1 MTATA
6 ASGKAA
12 AKAVERRAMGV
23 AGGAHALF
31 DGYTDLIFVM
41 LPIWQAEFG
50 LSYAQVGAIRSMFS
64 GAMAGFQIPATKLAE
79 KTGPRA
85 ILAAA
90 AALCGIAYFLVGA
103 SVGFITLLAALFVGG
118 LAASVQHPIASSL
131 VASAYGARARAAIG
145 TYNFA
150 GDIGKMAVPALT
162 SVLLVVLAWRYTLS
176 LMGALGIVS
185 AVLIFMFTPAVGDA
199 HPTEAKP
206 SKAASPSSSGFR
218 FLLAIGILDSAT
230 RMAFL
235 TFLPFLLRMKGA
247 SVPEIGFALMLV
259 FAGGALGKLGCTF
272 LGSRLGTIGTVFVTE
287 GFTALG
293 IVALLPLPLWSA
305 FVLLPFIGFALN
317 GTSSVLY
324 GSVPDL
330 VPVNKRSHAFG
341 IFYTGTI
348 GAGALSPILYGLIGD
363 RFGIE
368 HTLIVVAV
376 AVLLTIPLALFLRP
390 AFQDERNTRS
400 R

>member
-1 MTATA
+1 MTVTTASDKTDTKATQ
-6 ASGKAA
+6 
-12 AKAVERRAMGV
+12 RRAMGV

-31 DGYTDLIFVM
+31 DGYTDLIFIM

-50 LSYAQVGAIRSMFS
+50 LSYAQVGIIRGMFS
-64 GAMAGFQIPATKLAE
+64 GTMAGFQIPATKLAE
-79 KTGPRA
+79 KTGTRA

-90 AALCGIAYFLVGA
+90 AALCGGAYFLVGA
-103 SVGFITLLAALFVGG
+103 SAGFITLLAALFIGG
-118 LAASVQHPIASSL
+118 LAASVQHPVASNL
-131 VASAYGARARAAIG
+131 VASAYGARARTAIG

-150 GDIGKMAVPALT
+150 GDLGKMAIPALT
-162 SVLLVVLAWRYTLS
+162 SLLLVVLTWRYTVS

-185 AVLIFMFTPAVGDA
+185 AVLIFMFTPAVRDV
-199 HPTEAKP
+199 HKTEEKV
-206 SKAASPSSSGFR
+206 SKAAPSSSSGFW
-218 FLLAIGILDSAT
+218 FLLSIGVLDSAT

-235 TFLPFLLRMKGA
+235 TFLPFLLKMKGA
-247 SVPEIGFALMLV
+247 SLPEIGLALMLV
-259 FAGGALGKLGCTF
+259 FAGGALGKLGCAF
-272 LGSRLGTIGTVFVTE
+272 LGSRLGTIGTVLITE

-293 IVALLPLPLWSA
+293 IVALLPLPLWGA

-330 VPVNKRSHAFG
+330 VPAKKRPRAFG

-348 GAGALSPILYGLIGD
+348 GAGALSPVLYGLIGD
-363 RFGIE
+363 QFGINQ
-368 HTLIVVAV
+368 TLIVVAC

-390 AFQDERNTRS
+390 AFRDERTA
-400 R
+400 

>member
-1 MTATA
+1 MTAAT

-12 AKAVERRAMGV
+12 AKTVERRAMGV

-64 GAMAGFQIPATKLAE
+64 GAMAGFQIPMTKLAE
-79 KTGPRA
+79 KTGTRA

-90 AALCGIAYFLVGA
+90 AALCGAAYFLVSA
-103 SVGFITLLAALFVGG
+103 SAGFITLLAALFIGG
-118 LAASVQHPIASSL
+118 LAASVQHPVASNL

-150 GDIGKMAVPALT
+150 GDLGKIAIPALT

-176 LMGALGIVS
+176 LMGALGILC
-185 AVLIFMFTPAVGDA
+185 AVLIFMFTPAVSDA
-199 HPTEAKP
+199 HKAEAEAKTSKSAP
-206 SKAASPSSSGFR
+206 SGRSGFW
-218 FLLAIGILDSAT
+218 FLFAIGVLDSAT

-235 TFLPFLLRMKGA
+235 TFLPFLLKMKGA
-247 SVPEIGFALMLV
+247 GLPEIGFALMLV
-259 FAGGALGKLGCTF
+259 FAGGALGKLGCAF
-272 LGSRLGTIGTVFVTE
+272 LGNRLGTIGTVFVTE

-305 FVLLPFIGFALN
+305 FILLPFIGFALN

-330 VPVNKRSHAFG
+330 VPAKKRQRAFG

-348 GAGALSPILYGLIGD
+348 GAGAVSPILYGLIGD
-363 RFGIE
+363 QFGIN
-368 HTLIVVAV
+368 HTLIVVAC
-376 AVLLTIPLALFLRP
+376 AVLMTIPLALFLRP
-390 AFQDERNTRS
+390 AFRHERAI
-400 R
+400 

>member
-1 MTATA
+1 MTAA
-6 ASGKAA
+6 ASSKADT
-12 AKAVERRAMGV
+12 KAVERRAMGV

-50 LSYAQVGAIRSMFS
+50 LSYAQIGIIRGMFS
-64 GAMAGFQIPATKLAE
+64 GTMAGFQIPATKLAE
-79 KTGPRA
+79 RTGTRA

-90 AALCGIAYFLVGA
+90 AALCGAAYFLVGA
-103 SVGFITLLAALFVGG
+103 STGFITLLAALFIGG
-118 LAASVQHPIASSL
+118 LAASVQHPVASNL

-150 GDIGKMAVPALT
+150 GDLGKMAIPALT
-162 SVLLVVLAWRYTLS
+162 SLLLVVLAWRYTLS

-185 AVLIFMFTPAVGDA
+185 AVLIFMFTPTVRDA
-199 HPTEAKP
+199 RRTEAKA
-206 SKAASPSSSGFR
+206 SKAAPRSSSGFW

-235 TFLPFLLRMKGA
+235 TFLPFLLKMKGA
-247 SVPEIGFALMLV
+247 GLPEIGFALMLV
-259 FAGGALGKLGCTF
+259 FAGGALGKLGCAF

-287 GFTALG
+287 AFTALG
-293 IVALLPLPLWSA
+293 IVALLPLPLWGT
-305 FVLLPFIGFALN
+305 FILLPFIGFALN

-330 VPVNKRSHAFG
+330 VPAKKRPRAFG

-348 GAGALSPILYGLIGD
+348 GAGALSPVLYGLIGD
-363 RFGIE
+363 QFGINQ
-368 HTLIVVAV
+368 TLIVVAC
-376 AVLLTIPLALFLRP
+376 AVLLTVPLALFLRP
-390 AFQDERNTRS
+390 AFRNERTA
-400 R
+400 

>member
-1 MTATA
+1 
-6 ASGKAA
+6 
-12 AKAVERRAMGV
+12 MGV

>member
-1 MTATA
+1 MTATT
-6 ASGKAA
+6 ASGNTGK
-12 AKAVERRAMGV
+12 KSVERRAMGV

-50 LSYAQVGAIRSMFS
+50 LNYAQVGAIRSVFS
-64 GAMAGFQIPATKLAE
+64 GAMAGLQIPATRLAE
-79 KTGPRA
+79 KTGTRA

-90 AALCGIAYFLVGA
+90 AALCGAAYFLVSA
-103 SVGFITLLAALFVGG
+103 SAGFFTLLAALFIGG
-118 LAASVQHPIASSL
+118 LAASVQHPVASNL

-150 GDIGKMAVPALT
+150 GDLGKMAIPALT

-176 LMGALGIVS
+176 LMGTLGILS
-185 AVLIFMFTPAVGDA
+185 AVLIFMFTPAVSEA
-199 HPTEAKP
+199 HNKTETKG
-206 SKAASPSSSGFR
+206 SKAAPRGNSGFW
-218 FLLAIGILDSAT
+218 FLFVIGILDSAT

-235 TFLPFLLRMKGA
+235 TFLPFLLKLLGA
-247 SVPEIGFALMLV
+247 GLPEIGFALMLV
-259 FAGGALGKLGCTF
+259 FGGGALGKLGCAF
-272 LGSRLGTIGTVFVTE
+272 LGNRVGTIGTVVITE

-293 IVALLPLPLWSA
+293 IIALLPLPLWGTFA
-305 FVLLPFIGFALN
+305 LLPFIGFALN

-330 VPVNKRSHAFG
+330 VPAKKRPRAFG

-348 GAGALSPILYGLIGD
+348 GAGAVSPVLYGLVGD
-363 RFGIE
+363 QFGINL
-368 HTLIVVAV
+368 TLTAVAC

-390 AFQDERNTRS
+390 AFRDEHRA
-400 R
+400 

>member
-1 MTATA
+1 MTVTA
-6 ASGKAA
+6 ASDKTDK
-12 AKAVERRAMGV
+12 KAVERRAMGV

-64 GAMAGFQIPATKLAE
+64 GAMAGFQIPMTKLAE
-79 KTGPRA
+79 KTGTRA

-90 AALCGIAYFLVGA
+90 AALCGLAYFLVGA
-103 SVGFITLLAALFVGG
+103 SVGFVTLLAALFIGG
-118 LAASVQHPIASSL
+118 LAASVQHPVASNL
-131 VASAYGARARAAIG
+131 VANAYGARARAAIG

-150 GDIGKMAVPALT
+150 GDLGKMAIPALT

-176 LMGALGIVS
+176 LIGALGIVS
-185 AVLIFMFTPAVGDA
+185 AALIFMFTPAVGDA
-199 HPTEAKP
+199 HQTEAKQ
-206 SKAASPSSSGFR
+206 SKAAPRSGSGFR

-247 SVPEIGFALMLV
+247 SLPEIGFALMLV
-259 FAGGALGKLGCTF
+259 FAGGALGKLGCAW
-272 LGSRLGTIGTVFVTE
+272 LGNRLGTIGTVFVTE

-293 IVALLPLPLWSA
+293 ILALLPLPLWSA

-330 VPVNKRSHAFG
+330 VPVKKRSQAFG

-348 GAGALSPILYGLIGD
+348 GAGAISPMIYGLIGD

-368 HTLIVVAV
+368 LTLIVVAG

-390 AFQDERNTRS
+390 AFRDERKA
-400 R
+400 